1 MVDVPSWI
9 RYGLAFWGIASLSG
23 GMIMKAKPQ
32 AVERSKKRR
41 NTFDQCLGRLP
52 TSLPKEKQMQTPT
65 CGRRGDNCFFESS
78 IPTKMSCGRDDN
90 SLCTVPRYASAREQ
104 TIEWQVT
111 EYIAGVYCDSH
122 LWNCTVLY
130 GEAVDLQIG
139 GSLRTVELH
148 LLQLFV
154 AGREDYPM
162 TLRSDGRLLVGLKER

>member
-9 RYGLAFWGIASLSG
+9 RYGLAFWGIASLTD

-65 CGRRGDNCFFESS
+65 CGR
-78 IPTKMSCGRDDN
+78 DDN

-104 TIEWQVT
+104 TIEWLVT

-139 GSLRTVELH
+139 AV
-148 LLQLFV
+148 
-154 AGREDYPM
+154 
-162 TLRSDGRLLVGLKER
+162 